1 MLLDVASDGVQ
12 VATAVGP
19 VEAVLHCW
27 LSRVRHTDEPAG
39 AVQPQVVVVQLFQD
53 LADCG
58 SQLSTLVG
66 PVVMTGQVVAVQA
79 GVVAALAATGVHELT
94 GLGPLVT
101 VGQAVVVQELPELA
115 LATVQAATPAE
126 VV

>member
-39 AVQPQVVVVQLFQD
+39 AVQPQVVVVQLFP
-53 LADCG
+53 DCG